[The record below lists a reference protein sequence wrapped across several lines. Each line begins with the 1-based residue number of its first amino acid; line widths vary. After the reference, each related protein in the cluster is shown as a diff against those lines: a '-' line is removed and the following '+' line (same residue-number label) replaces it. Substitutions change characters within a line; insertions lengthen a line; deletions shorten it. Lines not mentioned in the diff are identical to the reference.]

1 MADGAEKEPQIMAV
15 PYEFAPGHRVVYA
28 DDMTVNSKTDG
39 LGTILQLRFTRLDT
53 SPRGEVIS
61 LAPTDDGAGL
71 YQVGPQKF
79 TGTEPRKSV
88 EIDVLLRPD
97 IAFKIANAI
106 VTRIKSLSEEQKERY
121 QIPKIET
128 EHLRP
133 DQEGR
138 S

>member
-1 MADGAEKEPQIMAV
+1 MTEGAEKKPQIVVV

-28 DDMTVNSKTDG
+28 DDVTVNSKTDG
-39 LGTILQLRFTRLDT
+39 LGTIFQLRFTRLDT
-53 SPRGEVIS
+53 SPRGEEIPM
-61 LAPTDDGAGL
+61 APTEDGAGL

-79 TGTEPRKSV
+79 TGMEPRKSV

-97 IAFKIANAI
+97 IAYKIANAI

-128 EHLRP
+128 EHLGP
-133 DQEGR
+133 DEEGH